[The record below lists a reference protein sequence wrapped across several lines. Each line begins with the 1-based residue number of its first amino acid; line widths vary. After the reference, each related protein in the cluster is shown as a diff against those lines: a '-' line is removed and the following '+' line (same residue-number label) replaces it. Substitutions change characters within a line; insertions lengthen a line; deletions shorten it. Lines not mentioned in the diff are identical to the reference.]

1 MHIFSNI
8 LGVFVFDE
16 KFNAVEEVL
25 FSNPEEFKNR
35 ENIIAELKNK
45 RNGLKEPD
53 EDALK
58 RILLYFKDKKYFS
71 DFYSKNLQLSILG
84 VKNSATKDILIIQ
97 AINSAEDTGRT
108 ANFLAKRLRE
118 WYELHNPEF
127 SLATEN
133 NEKFAHEILEKG
145 KKDLLDGIGIRID
158 DSIGADLNKED
169 MEPIMG
175 LARQICSLFQLREI
189 QLSYVSALMEEICPN
204 IKAVCGVLTGAKL
217 IEHAGSLKRLSEMPA
232 STIQILGAEK
242 ALFRHIKTGAKPPRH
257 GLIAS
262 HPLVAQTPERMRGK
276 TARALSDKMSIASK
290 VDYFHGQFIGDTLK
304 EGLEKKFG
312 SFEI

>member
-8 LGVFVFDE
+8 IGIFVFDE
-16 KFNAVEEVL
+16 KLNAVEEVL
-25 FSNPEEFKNR
+25 FSNPEDFKNR
-35 ENIIAELKNK
+35 EKIIAELKNK
-45 RNGLKEPD
+45 RKGLKDPD
-53 EDALK
+53 EDVLK
-58 RILLYFKDKKYFS
+58 SILLYFKNKKYFS
-71 DFYSKNLQLSILG
+71 EFYSRNIQLSISG

-97 AINSAEDTGRT
+97 AINSVDDTGKT

-145 KKDLLDGIGIRID
+145 KKELLDGIGISIN

-169 MEPIMG
+169 IKPMME
-175 LARQICSLFQLREI
+175 LARQIYSLFRLREI
-189 QLSYVSALMEEICPN
+189 QLSYVSALMEKVCPN

-217 IEHAGSLKRLSEMPA
+217 IGHAGSLKRLSEMPA

-242 ALFRHIKTGAKPPRH
+242 ALFRHIKTGAKSPRH

-262 HPLVAQTPERMRGK
+262 HPLIAQSPERMRGK
-276 TARALSDKMSIASK
+276 TARALSDKISIASK
-290 VDYFHGQFIGDTLK
+290 VDYFHGQFIGDMLK

-312 SFEI
+312 SFEV

>member
-8 LGVFVFDE
+8 LGIFVFDE

-25 FSNPEEFKNR
+25 FSNPEDFKNR
-35 ENIIAELKNK
+35 ESIIAELKNK
-45 RNGLKEPD
+45 HKSLKEPD
-53 EDALK
+53 EEALK
-58 RILLYFKDKKYFS
+58 SILFYFKNKKYFS
-71 DFYSKNLQLSILG
+71 DFYSKNLQLSISG
-84 VKNSATKDILIIQ
+84 VKNSATKDILIAQ
-97 AINSAEDTGRT
+97 AINSVEDTGRT

-133 NEKFAHEILEKG
+133 NEKFAHEILEKE
-145 KKDLLDGIGIRID
+145 KKELLDGIGINID
-158 DSIGADLNKED
+158 DSIGADFGQKDL
-169 MEPIMG
+169 EPVMG
-175 LARQICSLFQLREI
+175 LAREIYSLFRLREI
-189 QLSYVSALMEEICPN
+189 QLGYVSALMGEICPN

-242 ALFRHIKTGAKPPRH
+242 ALFRHMKTGAKPPRH

-276 TARALSDKMSIASK
+276 TARALSDKISIASK
-290 VDYFHGQFIGDTLK
+290 VDYFQGQFIGNTLK
-304 EGLEKKFG
+304 EGLEKRFG
-312 SFEI
+312 SFEV